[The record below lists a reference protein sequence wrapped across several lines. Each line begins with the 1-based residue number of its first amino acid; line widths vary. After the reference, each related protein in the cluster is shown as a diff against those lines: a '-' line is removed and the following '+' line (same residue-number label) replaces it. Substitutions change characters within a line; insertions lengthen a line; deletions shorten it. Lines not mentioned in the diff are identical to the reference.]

1 MEILFRGQPEPKVV
15 WLHDGRPVEPSTR
28 KIVISTPNKSSMVID
43 KCIAEDAGVYS
54 VTATN
59 DAGSIDCQASLLVE
73 SVSPTLTKKRFIP
86 TFSQRFSDIDIK
98 EGYTARFDC
107 VIEGNP
113 PPVIKWFHEK
123 APLVEGG
130 RIKISTEPGG
140 KQVLVIKDAGLE
152 DEGEYSCKAVS
163 AEGTAACSA
172 NLFIMDSDSH
182 MIARASRSRSASTCA
197 SGFVS
202 RESSVAYPSS
212 SSSTLPSAGLP
223 VFGAAEAARTPGAA
237 AARTAEA
244 TNTGVAPSFLATI
257 KDCHV
262 ATGSAATF
270 EVKVKGTPRPL
281 VNWYKSGQRL
291 HRNAKYQIIANTES
305 GDYTL
310 KIENVQ
316 NLDKGE
322 YTCSATNVAGVT
334 NCAGELSVEE
344 VTSSAAPP
352 TSTGASAAASAFR
365 MRKLEAPKSV
375 REQPTISNLT
385 ANKVS
390 LHWQPPPD
398 HEQYGEISYCVEFK
412 ESHSHTWRK
421 VAGGLRETRFD
432 AKNLDVSRQ
441 YYFRVRVENEF
452 GMSDPSPA
460 VNTFKQIAVT
470 ASPDRELMGETA
482 ASEFGLTSS
491 SSIRRTRMSFE
502 EMRQR
507 RAARTD
513 QPPKF
518 EGPQRD
524 IQYGVTGHTAKIAVS
539 VAAYP
544 TPEFTWYYGGR
555 ELPLGGRFKSET
567 NHLGV
572 TTLSIENFKGA
583 EEGGEYT
590 VVASTPQG
598 KAEKK
603 VYLDLADPPVF
614 IEPLQE
620 KTISSKSFLKL
631 VCRVDGIP
639 YPEVKWSKDWKP
651 ITDSVRTKISHEE
664 PDIWTLTIDGAVS
677 HDSGLY
683 TVSSTNIAGEVTCSV
698 RVFVTDQYEKVFGK
712 YSSNTRRVKFEKR
725 KRFEHTFEIQDEIGR
740 GSQAIV
746 YEAIDKNTNST
757 VCVKQV
763 ELPRFD
769 DEKVEDIKLGAEL
782 QYEMTHTN
790 ICSLLEVY
798 QTRFRLLMIQE
809 LLHGGE
815 LFPYLMSRP
824 KLTESE
830 VVYYIKQLLEA
841 IKHMHDLNVVHLDLK
856 PENLHLSTGEATTLK
871 LVGFRRARR
880 VTPGERVIVNEPP
893 KGAEEF
899 APPEVLLKTPVSK
912 QSDVWSLGAIVYT
925 LLAGKS
931 PFFSESEPSTA
942 FRVKT
947 CQWTLEEELFAGSSA
962 SAKDFISNCLVLDP
976 RKRMTIEQCLAH
988 PWLKLHSAKGYG
1000 RRVQSQRVANFVS
1013 RRKWMR
1019 QLTLAKNP
1027 ENESPRSSPEPSEAA
1042 AEKKRGSGFG
1052 LEDSGKDEPTYTW
1065 RSNYTTGLDTFLVPI
1080 RDHQLSLRLRE
1091 WNRISAY
1098 QSIESL
1104 ESICQVKERRKISDA
1119 SRDFTPDEL
1128 RSYRFHRYHRGVSPG
1143 SKRSRSV
1150 PAGLLNVED
1159 HPEKSCVV
1167 REGFSPIFKEKIK
1180 ETTIQVGETVT
1191 LRCQVVGNPPPK
1203 LSWYRNDEVIT
1214 SGGRVQIR
1222 QTEDGKSS
1230 LTIQRARAN
1239 DVGVYRVTARNR
1251 VGHMTCRSRI
1261 RLGDIPAKPGR
1272 PVIPQVSCR
1281 EAYVAWEA
1289 PESDGNSFIMSY
1301 KIDFRRDNEDTWHC
1315 AGYTQDE
1322 AYLCTGLDPDKIYR
1336 FRVSCMNKYGI
1347 SPFSYSSSEIRTER
1361 SGTASI
1367 SIDEEKRRRL
1377 LQQQKSATRIAS
1389 SVQSRMTPA
1398 AAADDYSM
1406 GEEVKLK
1413 KSDPAAVFKL
1423 EGEIARGATCIIRK
1437 AVDRN
1442 TYKKLVCK
1450 VRRFPRQGTKNEEG
1464 EVLNEFELLQIVNHE
1479 RIIRLHDAYLWN
1491 DLHMLA
1497 IEGCAGGDLLD
1508 FFTFRKKYNEDHV
1521 AQIVRQLSDG
1531 LQFLH
1536 YLGIAHLHLTPDNV
1550 LLKSRRG
1557 IEIKLIDFTCARQL
1571 GQEGDDIDAVGTLE
1585 FMAPEVASFETVR
1598 LSADVWGLG
1607 SLTFFMLSATSPF
1620 RGETDKETLNNLT
1633 FVRFMTKFLY
1643 DEVTSEALNF
1653 IQAALRRIPSKRPS
1667 IDELLEHT
1675 WLANR
1680 REMTNKREA
1689 AVFNANRMVSFRE
1702 EWRFRREE
1710 QSRVLPQEVV
1720 SAFGAPN
1727 VKSDS
1732 LSSLES

>member
-1 MEILFRGQPEPKVV
+1 
-15 WLHDGRPVEPSTR
+15 
-28 KIVISTPNKSSMVID
+28 MVID

-59 DAGSIDCQASLLVE
+59 DAGSIDCQASLLIE
-73 SVSPTLTKKRFIP
+73 SVSPSLMKKRFIP
-86 TFSQRFSDIDIK
+86 NFTQRFSDIDIK

-107 VIEGNP
+107 VVEGNP
-113 PPVIKWFHEK
+113 PPVIKWFFDK

-130 RIKISTEPGG
+130 RVKIHSEPGG
-140 KQVLVIKDAGLE
+140 KQVLVITDAGLE

-172 NLFIMDSDSH
+172 NLFIMESDSH

-197 SGFVS
+197 SGFTS
-202 RESSVAYPSS
+202 RESSLAHASS
-212 SSSTLPSAGLP
+212 IPAAGITGISA
-223 VFGAAEAARTPGAA
+223 VDAVAARAVKIAGGMAGATEGTGVT
-237 AARTAEA
+237 TAIDSEKKSD
-244 TNTGVAPSFLATI
+244 TGVAPSFSSTI

-262 ATGSAATF
+262 ATGSSATF
-270 EVKVKGTPRPL
+270 EVKLNGTPRPL

-291 HRNAKYQIIANTES
+291 HRGTKYQITANTES
-305 GDYTL
+305 GDYSL
-310 KIENVQ
+310 RIANVESG
-316 NLDKGE
+316 DKGE

-334 NCAGELSVEE
+334 NCSGELSVEE
-344 VTSSAAPP
+344 VATSSAPS
-352 TSTGASAAASAFR
+352 TSTSSSSAASVFR
-365 MRKLEAPKSV
+365 MRKLEAPKAV

-385 ANKVS
+385 TNKVS

-398 HEQYGEISYCVEFK
+398 HEQYGEITYCVEFK

-421 VAGGLRETRFD
+421 VAAGLRETRFD
-432 AKNLDVSRQ
+432 AKNLEMSRQ

-482 ASEFGLTSS
+482 ASDFGVTSS

-507 RAARTD
+507 RAQRTD

-544 TPEFTWYYGGR
+544 TPEFKWFHGGR
-555 ELPLGGRFKSET
+555 ELPLGGRYKSET

-603 VYLDLADPPVF
+603 IYLDLADPPVF

-790 ICSLLEVY
+790 ICSLMEVY
-798 QTRFRLLMIQE
+798 QTRFRLLMVQE

-815 LFPYLMSRP
+815 LFPYLMTKS

-856 PENLHLSTGEATTLK
+856 PENLHLSTAEATTLK
-871 LVGFRRARR
+871 LLGFRRARR
-880 VTPGERVIVNEPP
+880 VTPGERVIVEEPAA
-893 KGAEEF
+893 GSEEF

-912 QSDVWSLGAIVYT
+912 QSDVWSIGAIVYT

-931 PFFSESEPSTA
+931 PFYSEAEPNTA

-947 CQWTLEEELFAGSSA
+947 CQWTLEEELFTGSSA
-962 SAKDFISNCLVLDP
+962 SAKDFITNCLVLDP

-1000 RRVQSQRVANFVS
+1000 RRVQSHRVSNFVS

-1027 ENESPRSSPEPSEAA
+1027 ENESPRSSPEPSEAGA
-1042 AEKKRGSGFG
+1042 DKKRGSGFG

-1065 RSNYTTGLDTFLVPI
+1065 RSNYTTGMDTFLVPI

-1091 WNRISAY
+1091 WNRISSY
-1098 QSIESL
+1098 QSVESL

-1191 LRCQVVGNPPPK
+1191 LRCQVVGNPAPK

-1214 SGGRVQIR
+1214 SGGRIQIR

-1261 RLGDIPAKPGR
+1261 RLGDIPGKPGR

-1301 KIDFRRDNEDTWHC
+1301 KIDYRRDNEDTWHS
-1315 AGYTQDE
+1315 AGYTLDE

-1377 LQQQKSATRIAS
+1377 LQQQKSATRIANIGS
-1389 SVQSRMTPA
+1389 MQTRLSTMT
-1398 AAADDYSM
+1398 AADDCSV

-1413 KSDPAAVFKL
+1413 KVDPATAFKF
-1423 EGEIARGATCIIRK
+1423 EGEISRGATCIIRK
-1437 AVDRN
+1437 VADRN
-1442 TYKKLVCK
+1442 TNRKLVGK
-1450 VRRFPRQGTKNEEG
+1450 IRRFPRQGTKNQEG
-1464 EVLNEFELLQIVNHE
+1464 EVFNEFELLKIVNHE
-1479 RIIRLHDAYLWN
+1479 GIARLHDAYLWN
-1491 DLHMLA
+1491 DLHLLV

-1508 FFTFRKKYNEDHV
+1508 FLTSRKKYNEDNV

-1557 IEIKLIDFTCARQL
+1557 IEVKLIDFTCARQL

-1607 SLTFFMLSATSPF
+1607 SLTFFLLSATSPF
-1620 RGETDKETLNNLT
+1620 RGESDKETLNNLT

-1653 IQAALRRIPSKRPS
+1653 IQATLRRIPSKRPS

-1675 WLANR
+1675 WLASR

-1689 AVFNANRMVSFRE
+1689 AVFNANRMISFKD
-1702 EWRFRREE
+1702 EWRFRRDE
-1710 QSRVLPQEVV
+1710 QSRVLPQDVAA
-1720 SAFGAPN
+1720 AFGAPN